1 MKNILITGGTGYLGS
16 NFLRSTEGYEIHL
29 ISRKKIQNNN
39 NYIFYQPADIVS
51 LKKNLEG
58 KKIIFIHMATCY
70 GRNNETLKEICDVN
84 INLPLLIL
92 ETFQENIQYFINID
106 TTLDPKNS
114 IYSATKNS
122 FKNLMF
128 FFKKIVKINIKFDF
142 MCGPNN
148 NNSFTN
154 YLLNSFLNK
163 NKSIDL
169 TDCEQSRNFI
179 YIDDLVCGIKLII
192 SQLEYIDK
200 DINFDIG
207 SDENYK
213 IKDYIE
219 KIKFKLN
226 SGIELKYGALKRSK
240 HDVDNPTLQLDN
252 IKKIGW
258 KPKISFDNICD
269 KLISNNR
276 L

>member
-16 NFLRSTEGYEIHL
+16 NFLRSIEGYEIHL
-29 ISRKKIQNNN
+29 ISRKKLQNTNN
-39 NYIFYQPADIVS
+39 CNFYQPADFGL

-92 ETFQENIQYFINID
+92 ETFQENIQYLINID
-106 TTLDPKNS
+106 TTLDPRNS

-122 FKNLMF
+122 FKKLMI

-142 MCGPNN
+142 MCGPDNYK
-148 NNSFTN
+148 SFTN
-154 YLLNSFLNK
+154 HLLTSFFNK

-169 TDCEQSRNFI
+169 SDCDQLRNFI
-179 YIDDLVCGIKLII
+179 YIDDLVYGIKLII

-207 SDENYK
+207 ADENHK
-213 IKDYIE
+213 LKDYIE
-219 KIKFKLN
+219 RIKFKLN
-226 SGIELKYGALKRSK
+226 SSTKLKYGALKRQSF
-240 HDVDNPTLQLDN
+240 DVDNPIMQLDN

-258 KPKISFDNICD
+258 KPDINFDNIFD
-269 KLISNNR
+269 KLISHNK